1 MLGPPSLLS
10 QSNPFI
16 PELPMEIELNSIH
29 IRPERQRKD
38 LGDLTDL
45 KVSLL
50 QVGLI
55 NPVVIEQD
63 PDDGLFYLIAGERRY
78 TAWSQLAA
86 EGKLPS
92 TIKCTLFTNLDPSTR
107 HVIEL
112 EENIKRKDLTWQEK
126 AKAIDELFYLRKFS
140 TNIELA
146 EFLGLSEG
154 FISKNRV
161 VWANIDNPKV
171 AGADTLVSA
180 YTICRRES
188 ERLLSNI
195 RSDMDQFVI
204 DMMEESENGTEQGRT
219 NPVGTGVRST
229 DGNVPGNLPQL
240 ETASAGV
247 SQSPEQ
253 TPPTDP
259 FPNTQILCAN
269 FPIWADSYS
278 GPKFNLLHLDFPYG
292 INHQKSEQGN
302 TKNFDHYEDTPE
314 IYQGLVEALVRNSE
328 KLLSPSCHI
337 ICWLSL
343 NFQEWTKAQF
353 KSIGFECLAQP
364 FIWYKSDNK
373 GIIAD
378 TMCGMRNVGE
388 YALVFVRERRPVVK
402 NISNIFPHPCTKK
415 FHVSEKPL
423 AMERQ
428 LMSAFCDGNTRL
440 LDPTCGSGTAIMASL
455 GYGVEQAL
463 GLEIDPEIAA
473 KAQAWLHDE
482 KIAEN
487 STNLDIDLEID
498 L

>member
-1 MLGPPSLLS
+1 
-10 QSNPFI
+10 
-16 PELPMEIELNSIH
+16 MEIELNSIH

-86 EGKLPS
+86 EGKLPT

-195 RSDMDQFVI
+195 RSDMDQ
-204 DMMEESENGTEQGRT
+204 
-219 NPVGTGVRST
+219 
-229 DGNVPGNLPQL
+229 
-240 ETASAGV
+240 
-247 SQSPEQ
+247 
-253 TPPTDP
+253 
-259 FPNTQILCAN
+259 
-269 FPIWADSYS
+269 
-278 GPKFNLLHLDFPYG
+278 LLL
-292 INHQKSEQGN
+292 I
-302 TKNFDHYEDTPE
+302 
-314 IYQGLVEALVRNSE
+314 
-328 KLLSPSCHI
+328 
-337 ICWLSL
+337 
-343 NFQEWTKAQF
+343 
-353 KSIGFECLAQP
+353 
-364 FIWYKSDNK
+364 
-373 GIIAD
+373 
-378 TMCGMRNVGE
+378 
-388 YALVFVRERRPVVK
+388 
-402 NISNIFPHPCTKK
+402 
-415 FHVSEKPL
+415 
-423 AMERQ
+423 
-428 LMSAFCDGNTRL
+428 
-440 LDPTCGSGTAIMASL
+440 
-455 GYGVEQAL
+455 
-463 GLEIDPEIAA
+463 
-473 KAQAWLHDE
+473 
-482 KIAEN
+482 
-487 STNLDIDLEID
+487 
-498 L
+498 